1 MPGLS
6 FAATLFGNFLNDLGK
21 DIHRIGPRPLLFP
34 ESMFGIQSEGSIT
47 NALAKENKKD
57 KRHFFLVTTLGKTFQ
72 NQALLGLTRAHAS
85 IFSGPKVD
93 SGN

>member
-6 FAATLFGNFLNDLGK
+6 FAATPFGNFLNDLGK

-34 ESMFGIQSEGSIT
+34 ESMSIT
-47 NALAKENKKD
+47 SLTLLQKKT
-57 KRHFFLVTTLGKTFQ
+57 KKTKGTFFLVTTLGKTFQ

-85 IFSGPKVD
+85 IFSGPKVH